1 MFGMWYGCCVGGS
14 RRRSRRQRTEALKD
28 YIAELKD
35 ELEDAEE
42 RLRELQTREHGE
54 SRDSANT

>member
-1 MFGMWYGCCVGGS
+1 MFLAPWCGCVGGS
-14 RRRSRRQRTEALKD
+14 KRRSRRQRTEALKD

-42 RLRELQTREHGE
+42 RLRELQTRGQGE
-54 SRDSANT
+54 SRNSTNT

>member
-1 MFGMWYGCCVGGS
+1 MFLAPWCGCVGGS
-14 RRRSRRQRTEALKD
+14 RRRGRRQRTESLKD

-42 RLRELQTREHGE
+42 RLRELQTRKPDE
-54 SRDSANT
+54 SRG

>member
-1 MFGMWYGCCVGGS
+1 MFLAPWCGRVGGS
-14 RRRSRRQRTEALKD
+14 RRRGRRQRTEALKD

-42 RLRELQTREHGE
+42 RLRELQTRKPDE
-54 SRDSANT
+54 SRG